1 MKCYIKLSCIDLFRI
16 HLTFSPVN
24 FYQHHNFYN
33 RLMSSPRKNDVTYS
47 INSNNSQARVTVGCE
62 FTRCSDC
69 RLRFASSEPKD
80 KYDIRVKQGGMVVFF
95 QLLNYF
101 LCRFASRFWHFCQWA
116 TPAKTLERKLGKLG
130 NPVFVRMLLF
140 KTEVK
145 MTVPEKA
152 KLSTHIKKNMIFFKD
167 NLFSLVSSETER
179 WMECLGALWFKTD
192 LFCVHDLCAAIQ
204 NVDTHQEMS

>member
-101 LCRFASRFWHFCQWA
+101 LCRFASR
-116 TPAKTLERKLGKLG
+116 
-130 NPVFVRMLLF
+130 
-140 KTEVK
+140 
-145 MTVPEKA
+145 
-152 KLSTHIKKNMIFFKD
+152 S
-167 NLFSLVSSETER
+167 
-179 WMECLGALWFKTD
+179 
-192 LFCVHDLCAAIQ
+192 
-204 NVDTHQEMS
+204 